1 MGFVKDSY
9 WMKSGIYTML
19 NRITDFL
26 AGFGTFL
33 ILVRILPKED
43 LGVWVLY
50 VTVGNLLDFT
60 RYAFVQNAFVK
71 YSVTAS
77 GDVYKGILKAS
88 FFLNAV
94 TTIVS
99 MILLFSFGGLLSNI
113 WNADNLKYLLYLYA
127 VLMLIYMPFTQA
139 IVVMQSKFNFKN
151 IFYSQFLNNG
161 GFFVSVLIIYIFSIK
176 INLYH
181 LAGLQILFALLA
193 ALLAYVLVKEHFVL
207 TAKIDREWVK
217 KLFKFSKFVFGTTI
231 TSTVANSMDK
241 FLIGGILNTSEVA
254 TFNTSTRVLNLID
267 VPLFSISS
275 IVFPKSAERIE
286 KDGKQAV
293 KYLYERSIG
302 LMLAMAVPFVAL
314 CFVFAEQII
323 LIIAGRGYLDAVPLL
338 RIVIFLSLL
347 KPFDRQS
354 GSILDAIG
362 KPNLNFY
369 TVLINFVITISIL
382 YFALK
387 FYGVYGA
394 AVGLLISLFIAVV
407 ITHII
412 LYKILNIN
420 PFNTFIYAYRFYVDG
435 FQILKD
441 KFFKTKE
448 R

>member
-1 MGFVKDSY
+1 
-9 WMKSGIYTML
+9 MKSGLFMLL

-71 YSVTAS
+71 YSVAAS
-77 GDVYKGILKAS
+77 GEEYKKILNAS

-94 TTIVS
+94 TTGIS
-99 MILLFSFGGLLSNI
+99 MILLLSFGGLLSKI
-113 WNADNLKYLLYLYA
+113 WASENLQYLLYLYA
-127 VLMLIYMPFTQA
+127 ILMLIYMPFTQS
-139 IVVMQSKFNFKN
+139 IVIMQSKFNFKN
-151 IFYSQFLNNG
+151 IFYSQFLNNV
-161 GFFVSVLIIYIFSIK
+161 GFFISILFIYIFSVEV
-176 INLYH
+176 NLYQ

-193 ALLAYVLVKEHFVL
+193 AFLAYLLVRKHFNIS
-207 TAKIDREWVK
+207 AKVDREWVK
-217 KLFKFSKFVFGTTI
+217 KLFRFGKFVFGTTI

-302 LMLAMAVPFVAL
+302 LMLAMAVPFVVL
-314 CFVFAEQII
+314 CFIFAEQII
-323 LIIAGRGYLDAVPLL
+323 LIIAGKDYLDAVPLL

-354 GSILDAIG
+354 GSFLDAIG
-362 KPNLNFY
+362 KPNYNFY
-369 TVLINFVITISIL
+369 TVIVNFVITITIM
-382 YFALK
+382 YFALTY
-387 FYGVYGA
+387 YGVFGA
-394 AVGLLISLFIAVV
+394 AIGLLVSLFIAVV
-407 ITHII
+407 ITHVI
-412 LYKILNIN
+412 LYKLLRIN

-435 FQILKD
+435 LQILKER
-441 KFFKTKE
+441 FKKLKG
-448 R
+448 